1 MNAKLFTTLLIVA
14 LLGITCIIIG
24 CVSARADSQLYADV
38 SLSDRNDFTGEF
50 RAYTS
55 NDVNVT
61 AVAHVYFKLQVG
73 AGELYQDDFGD
84 DPLTPV
90 QVEQFQDASEY
101 NNIRCSDSENVA
113 YVKLKIG
120 TTWRRYDLE

>member
-101 NNIRCSDSENVA
+101 NNIR
-113 YVKLKIG
+113 
-120 TTWRRYDLE
+120 